1 MGAVPPYLTP
11 AGGDMRRVT
20 LGDTGIE
27 TSCLGFGC
35 AALGSRIAPEV
46 GARALAAAHAGG
58 VTWFDLAPV
67 YGGGRAEEIAA
78 PYLRAH
84 RAEVQICTK
93 AGLALAGGA
102 GRLRR
107 VATPLARRVLK
118 RPLAAWL
125 GRVAPAANV
134 KLALTPDLITGS
146 LEASLKRLGTD
157 YVDLFALHAP
167 TPAEVARDDILRALE
182 AIVAAGKARAV
193 GVADDVGAAAAA
205 AGYGVVQLP
214 LPPPGADVGA
224 LAAIRATGRGVI
236 VHSVFGA
243 DATLARRMADDEGLK
258 ARARAAGRGDLDR
271 GLGRLL
277 IERAFA
283 LNPDGVVLAAMTS
296 EASRAA
302 NLAAA
307 AVAPAADPL
316 SVLRRGGDA
325 PCPPGHGWRAAKDT
339 PQ

>member
-1 MGAVPPYLTP
+1 
-11 AGGDMRRVT
+11 MRRVT
-20 LGDTGIE
+20 LGRTGIE

-35 AALGSRIAPEV
+35 AALGSRIAPEA

-107 VATPLARRVLK
+107 LAVPLARRALQG
-118 RPLAAWL
+118 PLAGWL
-125 GRVAPAANV
+125 RRAAPAANV
-134 KLALTPDLITGS
+134 KLALTPELITGS
-146 LEASLKRLGTD
+146 LEASLRRLGTD

-167 TPAEVARDDILRALE
+167 APAEVGRDDVLRALE

-193 GVADDVGAAAAA
+193 GVAGDAAAAAAA

-214 LPPPGADVGA
+214 LPPPGADTAA
-224 LAAIRATGRGVI
+224 LDAVRATGQGVI

-243 DATLARRMADDEGLK
+243 REALARRMAGDATLA
-258 ARARAAGRGDLDR
+258 ARARAAGQGDTNR

-283 LNPDGVVLAAMTS
+283 LNPDGVVLAAMAS

-302 NLAAA
+302 DLAAA
-307 AVAPAADPL
+307 GAVPADPPA
-316 SVLRRGGDA
+316 VLRRGGDT
-325 PCPPGHGWRAAKDT
+325 PCPRGHGWRGAKDV
-339 PQ
+339 PH